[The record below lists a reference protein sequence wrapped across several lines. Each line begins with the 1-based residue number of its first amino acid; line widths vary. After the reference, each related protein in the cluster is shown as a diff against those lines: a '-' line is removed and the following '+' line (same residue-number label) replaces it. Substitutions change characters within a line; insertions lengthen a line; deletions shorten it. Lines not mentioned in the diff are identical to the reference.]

1 MNVINSMDD
10 AFMSRVFEDDIECTE
25 LLLHIIMDNPYLKVK
40 EVRTQYNIKNLLG
53 RSAILDI

>member
-1 MNVINSMDD
+1 
-10 AFMSRVFEDDIECTE
+10 MSRVFEDDIECTE